1 VPPTIDEIRDI
12 LDAADA
18 RGKALTLM
26 LLTGGLR
33 EGVIQSLFTILISC
47 QTNTIENN
55 GYVVIIYDVM
65 KLILI
70 DLRA

>member
-1 VPPTIDEIRDI
+1 MPPTIDEIRDI